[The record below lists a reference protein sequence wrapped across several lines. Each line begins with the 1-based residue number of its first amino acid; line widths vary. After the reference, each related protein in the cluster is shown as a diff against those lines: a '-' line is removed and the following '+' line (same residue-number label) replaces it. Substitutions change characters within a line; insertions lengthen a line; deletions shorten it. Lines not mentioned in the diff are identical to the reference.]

1 MLSARCNT
9 RFYRKD
15 DNMKKILCVM
25 MLVLM
30 VCSAAWA
37 DVAINAE
44 NFPDDEFR
52 NFLLFADEQLLNGDG
67 WLDDDELKNLYSM
80 NVEGAGI
87 IESLKGIEYFTELRE
102 LYCGNNK
109 ISELDLNGNQKL
121 ISLDCWGNNLAALDV
136 SMCKDLKYLDCQ
148 RNYMRELNISGCDNL
163 RELYCSDN
171 SLNALDVS
179 NFKNL
184 VSLDCRNA
192 PLMTELNVSG
202 CSELAYLQCGS
213 AFLSIS
219 GSGRL
224 QQLDVSECP
233 KLQKLYCAFNQI
245 SELNIANNRELVY
258 LNCENNYLSILN
270 VSNNTKLERITC
282 SNNQITELNIA
293 NNKELVYLNCTW
305 NRLTAL
311 DIRSNTKLVTLYCDD
326 NELTELDL
334 SRNNRL
340 KELQCTQN
348 RFAVLNLGG
357 LNLSPDEVIA
367 GQQIVGH
374 LVLTRNEE
382 NASYPYRLDFTGYMT
397 PSQTG
402 NIIASSVKGFDDD
415 NSAIDTVYSA
425 GTAQFASIPSMVR
438 YSYTTGLGALSIDIT
453 IVDDDFLSITL
464 NNHVYRVFPHGMNW
478 DNAKAYCESLG
489 GHLATVTSEEE
500 RELLEELCRRA
511 RERLGYS
518 WAAFW
523 MGGELRSIGAE
534 EDRWLWITGEE
545 FTETV
550 SDDEP
555 RTDEAI
561 PRYSDIFF
569 HNLGMYNGYLTPGL
583 STFPYGFICE
593 WKPASADFI
602 PFLPTDTTHRDED
615 FTGYVQDPRDL
626 TNLMSDPPKVGVPI
640 TLPAK
645 FDPREEGRKLPEIRN
660 QGQYAT
666 CWSFASI
673 GALEASYMT
682 KFGKTADL
690 SELHQAWYVFK
701 DTRDGYSQPMDT
713 AVHALNQGGYA
724 ALSVHF
730 LSGIGP
736 ASENSMEYNTATIS
750 NIENLTKGRYP
761 ENYPHPIRLSD
772 AYELGNIDATNREAM
787 MKIVKNL
794 VYEYGAIEVCY
805 NTSSKDPGYN
815 ASTTSY
821 YLPDSVE
828 RTGGHAV
835 QIVGWDDNYSHTKFE
850 KDPGINGAW
859 LTKNSWGTNWGDKGF
874 FWLSYG
880 QTLYNVSVFIASEST
895 NAKMYGHDHLS
906 ARYAANYRWG
916 ASVFRASTNESLN
929 AVSFYTRNN
938 NIPYKIYINVHGNT
952 EPTKADFTISETP
965 SAEGTQDYAGYHTVN
980 LSKPIQLKAGEYFSV
995 IVNLGGVNPLMVMEN
1010 DNDSGNDMTSVITT
1024 AGKSYFSNSTSV
1036 PEAKEWT
1043 DGKNLINGSFNGS
1056 IRAFTVNGSGEDVT
1070 AVNITTTSLPD
1081 GTVGKSYNAAL
1092 SATGS
1097 GSIKWTVSGL
1107 PDGLS
1112 CEGNVIKGIPTS
1124 AGTFSVSITAEN
1136 AAGTDSKRLDLTI
1149 KNASDPDTPGTSL
1162 SSGGGGGGGCNSLSV
1177 TAIIG
1182 AVIMAF
1188 TLKRKK

>member
-1 MLSARCNT
+1 MLSAGCNT
-9 RFYRKD
+9 SFYRKD
-15 DNMKKILCVM
+15 DNMKKTLCVM
-25 MLVLM
+25 MFVLM
-30 VCSAAWA
+30 ICSVAWA
-37 DVAINAE
+37 DVEINAE

-52 NFLLFADEQLLNGDG
+52 NFLLYCDEELLNGDG
-67 WLDDDELKNLYSM
+67 WFDDDELKDIYFM
-80 NVEGAGI
+80 NVEGAEI

-102 LYCGNNK
+102 LYCGENK
-109 ISELDLNGNQKL
+109 ISELDLSGNEKL
-121 ISLDCWGNNLAALDV
+121 ISLDCGKNNIRTLDV
-136 SMCKDLKYLDCQ
+136 SMCSGLKYLGCQ
-148 RNYMRELNISGCDNL
+148 QNYRLSELDISGCDNL
-163 RELYCSDN
+163 RELYCSNN

-179 NFKNL
+179 NFNKL
-184 VSLDCRNA
+184 VSLDCRYA
-192 PLMTELNVSG
+192 PIMTELNVSG
-202 CSELAYLQCGS
+202 CSELAYLLCGS
-213 AFLSIS
+213 DFFSIS

-233 KLQKLYCAFNQI
+233 KLQTLYCAFNQI
-245 SELNIANNRELVY
+245 SELNIANN
-258 LNCENNYLSILN
+258 
-270 VSNNTKLERITC
+270 T
-282 SNNQITELNIA
+282 
-293 NNKELVYLNCTW
+293 ELVYLNCTW

-311 DIRSNTKLVTLYCDD
+311 DISNNTNLTTLYCDE

-334 SRNNRL
+334 SRNYRL

-357 LNLSPDEVIA
+357 LNLSTDNVIA

-382 NASYPYRLDFTGYMT
+382 NTSHPYQLDFTDYMT
-397 PSQTG
+397 SSQTS
-402 NIIASSVKGFDDD
+402 NIIASSVKGFDES

-425 GTAQFASIPSMVR
+425 GTAQFANIPSMVR
-438 YSYTTGLGALSIDIT
+438 YSYITGLGTLSIDIT
-453 IVDDDFLSITL
+453 IVDDDFLSLTL

-478 DNAKAYCESLG
+478 DNAKVYCESLG

-511 RERLGYS
+511 RERLGYD

-523 MGGELRSIGAE
+523 MGGELRLIGAE

-550 SDDEP
+550 SGDEP

-569 HNLGMYNGYLTPGL
+569 HNLAMYNGYLTPGL

-593 WKPASADFI
+593 WESASADFI
-602 PFLPTDTTHRDED
+602 PFLPEDTTPRDED

-626 TNLMSDPPKVGVPI
+626 SNLMSDPPKVSVPI

-645 FDPREEGRKLPEIRN
+645 FDPREEGRNLPEIRN
-660 QGQYAT
+660 QGDYGT

-682 KFGKTADL
+682 KYGKNADL

-701 DTRDGYSQPMDT
+701 DPRDGYSQSLFDQ
-713 AVHALNQGGYA
+713 AKHVLSQGGYA
-724 ALSVHF
+724 SLSVHF

-736 ASENSMEYNTATIS
+736 ASENSMEYNEATIS
-750 NIENLTKGRYP
+750 NIETLTKGRYP

-772 AYELGNIDATNREAM
+772 AYELGGINATNREAI

-794 VYEYGAIEVCY
+794 VYEYGAIEAGY
-805 NTSSKDPGYN
+805 NTSSKNPGYN
-815 ASTTSY
+815 ASTASY

-828 RTGGHAV
+828 RTGGHIV
-835 QIVGWDDNYSHTKFE
+835 QIVGWDDNYPRTKFE
-850 KDPGINGAW
+850 KDPGMDGAW
-859 LTKNSWGTNWGDKGF
+859 LIKNSWGTNWGDKGF

-880 QTLYNVSVFIASEST
+880 QTLHNVSVFIASEST
-895 NAKMYGHDHLS
+895 NAKMYGHDNLS
-906 ARYAANYRWG
+906 ARYASVYRWG
-916 ASVFRASTNESLN
+916 ASVFRASSNESLN

-938 NIPYKIYINVHGNT
+938 NVPYKIYINVHGNT
-952 EPTKADFTISETP
+952 EPTKADFAISETP

-980 LSKPIQLKAGEYFSV
+980 LSKPVQLKAGEYFSV
-995 IVNLGGVNPLMVMEN
+995 ILNLGGADPLMVIEN
-1010 DNDSGNDMTSVITT
+1010 DNDSGKDMTSVITA
-1024 AGKSYFSNSTSV
+1024 AGLSYFANSTSI
-1036 PEAKEWT
+1036 PEAKAWT
-1043 DGKNLINGSFNGS
+1043 DGKNLLGGSFNGS
-1056 IRAFTVNGSGEDVT
+1056 IRAFTIKGSGGGDAA
-1070 AVNITTTSLPD
+1070 AVNITTTRLPD
-1081 GTVGKSYNAAL
+1081 GTVGESYNATL

-1097 GSIKWTVSGL
+1097 GSIEWTVSGL
-1107 PDGLS
+1107 PDGLIY
-1112 CEGNVIKGIPTS
+1112 EGNVIKGIPTTE
-1124 AGTFSVSITAEN
+1124 GIFSVSITAEN
-1136 AAGTDSKRLDLTI
+1136 DAGTDSKRLDLTI
-1149 KNASDPDTPGTSL
+1149 KKASDPDTPGSDPDIPDTSV
-1162 SSGGGGGGGCNSLSV
+1162 SSGGGGGCNSSSL
-1177 TAIIG
+1177 TAVIA